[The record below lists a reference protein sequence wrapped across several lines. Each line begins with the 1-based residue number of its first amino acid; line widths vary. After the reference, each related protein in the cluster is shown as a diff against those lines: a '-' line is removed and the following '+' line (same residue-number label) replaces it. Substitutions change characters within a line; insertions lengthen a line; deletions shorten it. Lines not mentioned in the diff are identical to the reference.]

1 MNRVSIE
8 ARNIEFAY
16 GVKAVLRDI
25 NFRIDAGELFAVLGP
40 SGSGKTT
47 LLRLLAGLEIPT
59 VGSIQSNQV
68 DVFDIAPAQRSVGMV
83 FQSFS
88 LWPHMTV
95 FENVAFGIV
104 DRHVGDAERNRRVG
118 KMLDLLNIA
127 PARDCHPDALSVG
140 EQQRVAL
147 ARALVTEPSL
157 LLLDDPFSNLEYE
170 LRVQMRQ
177 DVRRL
182 QRRLG
187 ITTVFVTHD
196 REDAMSI
203 ADRVAVV
210 ANGTLQQIGTPEAIY
225 DFPRSIDVARFVGV
239 TNFIPGAITYID
251 DQRIDFAS
259 TDIGSHSWF
268 NPMVREPSAPGH
280 AVLGIRP
287 HALHIAPI
295 DSFRDG
301 RYVWFSGIIKT
312 SEFLGEVIRYQ
323 VDVGDLC
330 ISVNQAHF
338 AGSTVTP
345 AATQVLVGFDPIRA
359 RVFSSVVDGTSAM
372 AHD

>member
-1 MNRVSIE
+1 MSRVSIE

-16 GVKAVLRDI
+16 GAKAVLRDV
-25 NFRIDAGELFAVLGP
+25 NFRIEAGELFAILGP

-47 LLRLLAGLEIPT
+47 LLRLLAGLETPCAGYIR
-59 VGSIQSNQV
+59 NNKV
-68 DVFDIAPAQRSVGMV
+68 DVIDIAPAQRSVGMV
-83 FQSFS
+83 FQNFS

-104 DRHVGDAERNRRVG
+104 ERHVRGTERDLRVD
-118 KMLDLLNIA
+118 KMLDLLNISST
-127 PARDCHPDALSVG
+127 RDCRPDVLSVG

-147 ARALVTEPSL
+147 ARALVTEPGL

-170 LRVQMRQ
+170 LRVQMRH
-177 DVRRL
+177 DLRLL

-210 ANGTLQQIGTPEAIY
+210 ANGTLQQIGTPEVLY

-239 TNFIPGAITYID
+239 TNFIPGVITQID
-251 DQRIDFAS
+251 DQRIEFAS
-259 TDIGSHSWF
+259 KDIGNHPW
-268 NPMVREPSAPGH
+268 PILREQPAPGN

-301 RYVWFSGIIKT
+301 RYVWFTGVIKT
-312 SEFLGEVIRYQ
+312 SEFLGEMVRYQ
-323 VDVGDLC
+323 IDVGELC

-338 AGSTVTP
+338 AGSTMTP
-345 AATQVLVGFDPIRA
+345 SATQVLVGFDPVRA
-359 RVFSSVVDGTSAM
+359 RVFCDHLDGTATKVNE
-372 AHD
+372 